1 MSSDTKPKPS
11 WPDWEDNGRRL
22 EFTYPNG
29 RTLAGELV
37 LEDVGFDGEDE
48 YPIWVIL
55 TDDGVELSF
64 VQEDIEAVTWRFLT
78 PGSFL

>member
-1 MSSDTKPKPS
+1 MSNDTKPKPS
-11 WPDWEDNGRRL
+11 WPDWQDSGRRL

-48 YPIWVIL
+48 YPIWEVH
-55 TDDGVELSF
+55 TDDGMRFSFPVE
-64 VQEDIEAVTWRFLT
+64 EIDCVTWRFLT
-78 PGSFL
+78 PGSYL